1 MIYLTSDLKKKEE
14 DLKLNEED
22 LFNYNNE
29 VKFDININNESK
41 ESKNNEDNNNN
52 TDNDAKESDEN
63 TDEIINQLVDE
74 KKK

>member
-29 VKFDININNESK
+29 VNFDDNINNESK
-41 ESKNNEDNNNN
+41 ESKNKEDNNN

-63 TDEIINQLVDE
+63 TDEIINQLVD
-74 KKK
+74 KKKK